1 MFPGHDVRAPFLER
15 SSPAS
20 KDGRA
25 LLGEIE
31 EEMLDVGALVQ
42 HVDQRL
48 PIHHQR
54 APAAGQMKKS
64 TVTTIPNIHLEEG
77 MEE

>member
-1 MFPGHDVRAPFLER
+1 MLPGPDVSAPFLER

-48 PIHHQR
+48 PVHHQR

>member
-1 MFPGHDVRAPFLER
+1 MFPGHDVSAPFLER

-20 KDGRA
+20 KDGGA
-25 LLGEIE
+25 LLGEIK

-48 PIHHQR
+48 PVHHQR